1 MIHDPST
8 DKTIPDSNAIVR
20 YLDDTYPDTPVLI
33 PKSTLVFHRAFMS
46 AFAPIHNS
54 VWYLV
59 VYAVH
64 KCLNERSQVYFRT
77 TREQEEGKKLE
88 DICGEEEWRTAEAA
102 FAKLDHWLSANE
114 GGTEAL
120 VMGDDVCFADIAIAS
135 CLAWAKFSLG
145 KHSDEW
151 RRICSWNNGR
161 WKRFSERFA
170 EFEIVDS

>member
-1 MIHDPST
+1 MKKYNEK
-8 DKTIPDSNAIVR
+8 DKTNIRNVYKVRNVSKVNRLERKMKCSN
-20 YLDDTYPDTPVLI
+20 
-33 PKSTLVFHRAFMS
+33 
-46 AFAPIHNS
+46 
-54 VWYLV
+54 
-59 VYAVH
+59 
-64 KCLNERSQVYFRT
+64 
-77 TREQEEGKKLE
+77 
-88 DICGEEEWRTAEAA
+88 ICGEEEWRTAEAA

-120 VMGDDVCFADIAIAS
+120 VMGDDVCFADIVIAS

-145 KHSDEW
+145 KNSDEW